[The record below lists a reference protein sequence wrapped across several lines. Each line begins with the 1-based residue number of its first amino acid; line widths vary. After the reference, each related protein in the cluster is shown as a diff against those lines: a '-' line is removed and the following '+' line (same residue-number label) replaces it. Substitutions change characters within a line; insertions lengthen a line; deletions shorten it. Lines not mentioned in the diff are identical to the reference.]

1 MVVRRVLPVSLPP
14 PLTKLPRV
22 TSVRLMR
29 PEIGAVMRQKLSS
42 SSAVLTRASATFT
55 AAVASRTRFSRSS
68 KVFLEMASL
77 LSSGLP
83 RSTSR
88 LELLTRTLAS
98 LSWALA

>member
-1 MVVRRVLPVSLPP
+1 MVVSRVVPVSVPP
-14 PLTKLPRV
+14 PLTQLPRV

-68 KVFLEMASL
+68 KVFLGD
-77 LSSGLP
+77 GLA
-83 RSTSR
+83 
-88 LELLTRTLAS
+88 LEQRPA
-98 LSWALA
+98 ALDVEARRC